1 MAHNI
6 DEQVADLRQMTAE
19 QLRARHGEVCGRPAR
34 SAHKQHLVRRIAWW
48 LQALAEGELSQR
60 ARLRAEQLAR
70 DADPL
75 TARPPPPAT
84 FTARA
89 AATPL
94 RDPRLPSPGTLL
106 VRCYRGQTLEV
117 KVLARGFEY
126 EDRIYASLTAVARE
140 ITGKHWN
147 GDHFFGLGKEKKQT

>member
-1 MAHNI
+1 MARHI
-6 DEQVADLRQMTAE
+6 DEEIADLRQMTAE
-19 QLRARHGEVCGRPAR
+19 QLRARHGEVCPAPAR

-48 LQALAEGELSQR
+48 LQALAEGDLSQP

-70 DADPL
+70 DAV
-75 TARPPPPAT
+75 PPAT
-84 FTARA
+84 STARA
-89 AATPL
+89 AATR

-126 EDRIYASLTAVARE
+126 DDRIYASLTAVARE

-147 GDHFFGLGKEKKQT
+147 GYHFFGLGKEKKQT